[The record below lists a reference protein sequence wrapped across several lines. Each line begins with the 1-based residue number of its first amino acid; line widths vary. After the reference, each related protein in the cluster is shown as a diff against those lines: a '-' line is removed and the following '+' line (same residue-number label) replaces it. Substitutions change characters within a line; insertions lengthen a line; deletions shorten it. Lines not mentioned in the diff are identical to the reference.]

1 MAQQIL
7 ASTRRDFLG
16 GTMGSIALGLAPG
29 LIGSAQAADDF
40 KIGLFYAQ
48 SGPASL
54 FGPTQLASAQLA
66 VDEVNKAGGIM
77 GRQIKLFPT
86 DAGGPPADTTTR
98 RRPCCAPSTC
108 RSSARRFPK
117 AAWCRTCRSSAPGC

>member
-16 GTMGSIALGLAPG
+16 GAMGGIALGLAPG

-66 VDEVNKAGGIM
+66 VDEVNKSGGIM

-86 DAGGPPADTTTR
+86 DAGGPPADFDQIGSPPDAR
-98 RRPCCAPSTC
+98 GQG
-108 RSSARRFPK
+108 RSADRL
-117 AAWCRTCRSSAPGC
+117 A

>member
-16 GTMGSIALGLAPG
+16 GAMGGIALGLAPG
-29 LIGSAQAADDF
+29 LIGSARAADDF

-66 VDEVNKAGGIM
+66 VEEVNKAGGIM
-77 GRQIKLFPT
+77 GRADQAVSDRCRRPSRRYYQI
-86 DAGGPPADTTTR
+86 GGPPVARGQGRFADR
-98 RRPCCAPSTC
+98 L
-108 RSSARRFPK
+108 AR
-117 AAWCRTCRSSAPGC
+117 

>member
-1 MAQQIL
+1 MAYDTL

-16 GTMGSIALGLAPG
+16 SAMGGIALGLAPG
-29 LIGSAQAADDF
+29 LIGGAHAADEF

-77 GRQIKLFPT
+77 GRQDQALS
-86 DAGGPPADTTTR
+86 DR
-98 RRPCCAPSTC
+98 RRRT
-108 RSSARRFPK
+108 ARRIRPNRRY
-117 AAWCRTCRSSAPGC
+117 A